1 MLRSG
6 STIIKFPFFTKSNLD
21 LSEKWF
27 GFYSDCNASH
37 WKFLWRRWL
46 LAKNKNQVLKCVNA
60 PWFLLISLL
69 QCRFQRVMI
78 IFSTSILSSPLIIP
92 IWKYW
97 LVQITA
103 PGMYCVEDF
112 AEEETNSCVFNLSV
126 WDPDLNL
133 NEMKF
138 TGHDEMRVYLWG
150 LLSLCFILSTML
162 DVPYAWLGLWGV
174 FLVHLQ
180 GGSDWQLTSL
190 RGGFPVDSVGPLQLP

>member
-1 MLRSG
+1 MPHDFYW
-6 STIIKFPFFTKSNLD
+6 FPYYSV
-21 LSEKWF
+21 
-27 GFYSDCNASH
+27 GFRGWWSY
-37 WKFLWRRWL
+37 
-46 LAKNKNQVLKCVNA
+46 
-60 PWFLLISLL
+60 FLLRYSLHRL
-69 QCRFQRVMI
+69 LF
-78 IFSTSILSSPLIIP
+78 P